1 MEVFLV
7 VVVVVGVVV
16 VVVVGEIGWDV
27 FVIGKRLRFVGTVGG
42 LTLAGDFD
50 AEDDEVEIDRLV
62 GMLTLVVAIVVGLG
76 GMIGVVAEGLTMGSR
91 LGDVGRVIS
100 SLIVVAGEPRTVKD
114 GAEER
119 RAKDE
124 RGDALLFGLLIV
136 MNDDG
141 VVLSDDETGLLMI
154 KRVGFETIGV
164 VDVVFV
170 GNIGGVELPD
180 DERISEIELV
190 RSVGC

>member
-1 MEVFLV
+1 VEVFLV

>member
-7 VVVVVGVVV
+7 VVVVVGVAV